1 MVSYL
6 FCFIVRIEGVTES
19 STRNIYTVYK
29 AEECGRRRVTR
40 NSFRVTQKE
49 TKQRNL
55 MTYKKTSYQDSIN
68 KDLKIV
74 SSILQCK
81 NSFLKTSY
89 LDT

>member
-1 MVSYL
+1 M
-6 FCFIVRIEGVTES
+6 
-19 STRNIYTVYK
+19 

-40 NSFRVTQKE
+40 NSFRVTQKETKQRNLMTYKKE

>member
-1 MVSYL
+1 MPRATPVHPPICGMCVY
-6 FCFIVRIEGVTES
+6 
-19 STRNIYTVYK
+19 IYIHTVYK

-81 NSFLKTSY
+81 NLFLKTSY